1 MVRQILGALWK
12 RIYRYI
18 VRLPVRMSILG
29 VLLVFHSYLFYR
41 FWIEQNL
48 ILVFSLLIPI
58 GIFSYRLVVY
68 GRRLFIIARHHRL

>member
-1 MVRQILGALWK
+1 MVRQILDAAWK

-29 VLLVFHSYLFYR
+29 VLLVFHSYLLYR
-41 FWIEQNL
+41 FWTEQNL
-48 ILVFSLLIPI
+48 ILVFSLFIPI

-68 GRRLFIIARHHRL
+68 GRRLVIIARHH